1 MCIKSKS
8 FKIILFTHAAG
19 GAGANPDFK
28 VMGMIEGF
36 LFGLDIFNSRIFFG
50 RKVWQVFFLGDL
62 IEVPGGYSGFQVTG
76 MIKGFFWV

>member
-8 FKIILFTHAAG
+8 FKIILFTHPAG

-36 LFGLDIFNSRIFFG
+36 LFGLDIFNSRIFLVEKFG
-50 RKVWQVFFLGDL
+50 KYFFG
-62 IEVPGGYSGFQVTG
+62 ET
-76 MIKGFFWV
+76 